1 MNRGELDMVQKII
14 DSENLEM
21 NSIAFISPY
30 SGQVGLAKSSFSKEL
45 LISTID
51 SFQGQEKEV
60 VIISLV
66 RSNDES
72 KIGFL
77 SDYRRMNVALTRA
90 KEQLFVI
97 GDSSTIGN
105 DPFYVQFL
113 EYMEKINGYR
123 SVWELE

>member
-1 MNRGELDMVQKII
+1 M
-14 DSENLEM
+14 
-21 NSIAFISPY
+21 
-30 SGQVGLAKSSFSKEL
+30 AKLTFSKDL
-45 LISTID
+45 LVSTID
-51 SFQGQEKEV
+51 SFQGQEKEI
-60 VIISLV
+60 VILSLV

-105 DPFYVQFL
+105 DPFYSYFL
-113 EYMEKINGYR
+113 EYMEKNEAYR

>member
-1 MNRGELDMVQKII
+1 M
-14 DSENLEM
+14 
-21 NSIAFISPY
+21 
-30 SGQVGLAKSSFSKEL
+30 AKATFSKEVV
-45 LISTID
+45 ISTID
-51 SFQGQEKEV
+51 SFQGQEKEI
-60 VIISLV
+60 VILSLV

-77 SDYRRMNVALTRA
+77 ADYRRMNVALTRA

-105 DPFYVQFL
+105 DPFYARFL
-113 EYMEKINGYR
+113 EYIDKNNSYR